1 MGRPKGS
8 KNKPKLPAVTAASTL
23 APTPAPTV
31 QKRARAVAATPPP
44 PPPAPPATA
53 EVPKRRGRPPGSKNK
68 PKDGAPAAPAP
79 AAPTPEPAKRT
90 PRVVVPAVTPPPLPP
105 VVTTTVPAATQIT
118 RTDTDDA
125 PDQEASQEKLAAYT
139 VLDLR
144 HPALKELQAHAT
156 AFFDQASPRQKLFF
170 EGKVRP
176 GMTVPLAVLK
186 VLVDFFEID
195 VLKLID
201 QHAKAQAGHEKV
213 GG

>member
-8 KNKPKLPAVTAASTL
+8 KNKPKPAVTAASI
-23 APTPAPTV
+23 PAPASSPAV

-44 PPPAPPATA
+44 PPPPPPVTA

-68 PKDGAPAAPAP
+68 PKDDAPAP
-79 AAPTPEPAKRT
+79 PAPVTPAPEPTKRASK
-90 PRVVVPAVTPPPLPP
+90 VVVPTVTPPPLPP
-105 VVTTTVPAATQIT
+105 VVTSSVPTATQIT

-139 VLDLR
+139 VDDLR
-144 HPALKELQAHAT
+144 HTALKELQAHAT

-176 GMTVPLAVLK
+176 GMTVSLAVLK

-201 QHAKAQAGHEKV
+201 QHAKAKAGHEKA